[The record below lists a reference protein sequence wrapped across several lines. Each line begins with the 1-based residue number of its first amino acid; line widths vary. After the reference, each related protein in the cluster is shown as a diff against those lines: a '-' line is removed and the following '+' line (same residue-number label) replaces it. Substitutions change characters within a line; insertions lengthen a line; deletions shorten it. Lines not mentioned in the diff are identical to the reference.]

1 MFSFIVLSILFF
13 VHHLFLVFLLF
24 FSKSFSQLWKKISI
38 KTSLFNLKGTL
49 KQMHRMNKKWKIKP
63 SFKRAFEQSHVVPEQ
78 SIENSKLRFDTSR
91 PHFTLFFRKMGQTR
105 PLFVYFRLFRRQ
117 IKHLFDNKWYK
128 SRRSTLD
135 SNLGRQDGRRRRIH
149 WAMVAPRTNYFGNH
163 QSCNHQK
170 DDVLTHFG
178 IKLPS
183 WFMKQLGCG
192 NCPNWNAGTKLTCT
206 FCKLHVSQNISPAYF
221 FTL

>member
-91 PHFTLFFRKMGQTR
+91 PHFAVERARAMTTMTPIDMWIHTTR
-105 PLFVYFRLFRRQ
+105 FWSSKWTFGAEKWFEVLK
-117 IKHLFDNKWYK
+117 IK
-128 SRRSTLD
+128 
-135 SNLGRQDGRRRRIH
+135 
-149 WAMVAPRTNYFGNH
+149 
-163 QSCNHQK
+163 
-170 DDVLTHFG
+170 
-178 IKLPS
+178 
-183 WFMKQLGCG
+183 
-192 NCPNWNAGTKLTCT
+192 
-206 FCKLHVSQNISPAYF
+206 
-221 FTL
+221 